1 MEPEAPIERKSLLNR
16 NTKPKYKAKILE
28 GDFMQTT
35 ADTKPHAID
44 EETVLRKRMKKIKH
58 KIAVISGKGGVGKTV
73 TAVNLA
79 IAFAMQGHEN
89 RVGLLDADIHGPCV
103 PKMLGMEDEKL
114 KVGPIGAFP
123 ALGPLGVKVVSMAF
137 VLAGKEVPVIWRG
150 PLKMR
155 AIEQFLSE
163 IAWGELDF
171 LLIDLPPG
179 TGDEPLS
186 VMKLLPE
193 MDGVVIVTIPS
204 EVSQNVVG
212 KAITFSRQLKVPVI
226 GVVENMSGFVC
237 PECGAETHI
246 FKTGGGE
253 KVAQDY
259 SVPFLGSIPLDPRIC
274 EASDLGRPFIME
286 YPDSPASKAFME
298 IVEKIKAY
306 IQEKEENDQSSVK
319 TGGQ

>member
-1 MEPEAPIERKSLLNR
+1 L
-16 NTKPKYKAKILE
+16 
-28 GDFMQTT
+28 
-35 ADTKPHAID
+35 AID
-44 EETVLRKRMKKIKH
+44 
-58 KIAVISGKGGVGKTV
+58 
-73 TAVNLA
+73 
-79 IAFAMQGHEN
+79 FAMQDHKN
-89 RVGLLDADIHGPCV
+89 RVGLLDADLHGPCV
-103 PKMLGMEDEKL
+103 PTMLGMEDEKL
-114 KVGPIGAFP
+114 KIGPIGALP
-123 ALGPLGVKVVSMAF
+123 PVGPLGVKVVSMAF
-137 VLAGKEVPVIWRG
+137 VLEGKETPVIWRG

-155 AIEQFLSE
+155 AIQQFLSE

-186 VMKLLPE
+186 VLKLLPD

-237 PECGAETHI
+237 PECGTQTNI

-274 EASDLGRPFIME
+274 EASDLGHPFIME
-286 YPDSPASKAFME
+286 HPDSPASKAFMK
-298 IVEKIKAY
+298 IVEKIKTY
-306 IQEKEENDQSSVK
+306 IQEKEKKGKQSPSK
-319 TGGQ
+319 TGDQ